1 MAEIPPTRP
10 VEHHERRG
18 SPFSPVCFMPEYVE
32 NSHSHIAVPISEAPP
47 ATFFDETQWRVLYA
61 LMDTV
66 IPPITTGASDDN
78 KTNGCK
84 VVGIDSRQT
93 ISKDVFESH
102 YEKMQSCLVTPP
114 SREAFAAY
122 LSERPSEIQDF
133 RDHLV
138 RTLVTL
144 SPDARKQLGMVIY
157 LLGTK
162 FGSLALTGQTKPFY
176 ELTGDERESVLRSW
190 RSSLVGA
197 LRGLAK
203 SLTSIATKTWV
214 QTSPLFRE
222 LSGYVDIP
230 EDYEE
235 TKKKNHEE
243 KPPAEYVF
251 KQFYDYSSSSNGGH
265 KQEATVVDTDVV
277 IVGSGCGGAV
287 CARVLA
293 EAGHRVLVVEKG
305 YYFPPSQLPM
315 RSDTA
320 ETNLFLN
327 KGVISTDDNSVSTVA
342 GGTWGGGGSVNWG
355 VSLQTPEYIRQDWA
369 SNRGL
374 QFFNTP
380 QFQFS
385 LDRVCDFMGVSDAHV
400 RQNHRGQVLL
410 DGAAKLGWKAKVTPH
425 NSGGRG
431 HHCGHC
437 HLGCGSSGKQGP
449 AVSWLPAAA
458 RAGAEF
464 IEGFEVDRIDFADFA
479 SGKKAEGVTGRWVS
493 KDAQGGNSG
502 PIHERT
508 VREVVIKAKR
518 VIVACGT
525 LSSPLLLRKSGL
537 ANPQIGRNLY
547 LHPVN
552 LLGAFWNED
561 VNPMDGCAISS
572 VCTTFENLDGQGHG
586 VKLEGTCMVP
596 YLIYSSYPATSGLD
610 LKLKALR
617 YRNLNA
623 FICIPRDRDT
633 GYVYPDPRTGQ
644 TRIDYTPSAF
654 DRAHVLEGIVALARI
669 CRATGAEEIQP
680 FLPDVP
686 PFIVPDASS
695 TSTNNVTHGREKAA
709 EDERFEA
716 WIRHIRRVGNP
727 ATTAPWACAHQMGSC
742 RMSRTAEDG
751 VVDSRGKVWEVAEG
765 LYVADASVLPSATG
779 VNPMVTTMATADW
792 IARGIAA
799 DLDALR
805 GLGSKS
811 QGDGMN
817 G

>member
-18 SPFSPVCFMPEYVE
+18 SPFSPVCLMPEYVE
-32 NSHSHIAVPISEAPP
+32 NLHSHIAVPISEAPP

-138 RTLVTL
+138 RTLSNAL
-144 SPDARKQLGMVIY
+144 ARRAKTTGHGH
-157 LLGTK
+157 LLTR
-162 FGSLALTGQTKPFY
+162 TKPFY

-190 RSSLVGA
+190 RGSLIGA

-479 SGKKAEGVTGRWVS
+479 SGKKAAGVTGRWVS
-493 KDAQGGNSG
+493 KDAKGGNSG

-537 ANPQIGRNLY
+537 ANPQIGRNLF

-561 VNPMDGCAISS
+561 VNPMDAL
-572 VCTTFENLDGQGHG
+572 FDL
-586 VKLEGTCMVP
+586 
-596 YLIYSSYPATSGLD
+596 LIIPATSGLD

-716 WIRHIRRVGNP
+716 WIRHVRRVGNP

-742 RMSRTAEDG
+742 RMSCTAEDG
-751 VVDSRGKVWEVAEG
+751 VVDSRG
-765 LYVADASVLPSATG
+765 SATG

-805 GLGSKS
+805 GLGRKS
-811 QGDGMN
+811 EGDGMT